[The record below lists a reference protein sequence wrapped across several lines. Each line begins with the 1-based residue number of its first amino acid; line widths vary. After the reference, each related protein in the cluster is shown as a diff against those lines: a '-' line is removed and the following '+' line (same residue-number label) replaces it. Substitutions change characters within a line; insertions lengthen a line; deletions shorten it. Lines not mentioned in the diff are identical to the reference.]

1 MKNPRIQFFKKDAVN
16 KGLPALR
23 EQAGFT
29 LVESLVAILILV
41 LTMGALFSLASGGIF
56 SARYARNQIVAN
68 NLLQE
73 AVEVVRNSRDT
84 AAQSG
89 GYAWD
94 LWLANYNV
102 NESGELQDPGD
113 LSFGCFDSDGCMID
127 PYDTDEPIRACGQEC
142 SNIVYYPDPGF
153 YAYEGTY
160 NGVSPEDSYET
171 SYRRKIRF
179 VPVTGN
185 PDQYMVTAEISWL
198 NGSTTR
204 TLTQSIL
211 LTNWRP

>member
-1 MKNPRIQFFKKDAVN
+1 MNKAVLQFFKKDTRAN
-16 KGLPALR
+16 T
-23 EQAGFT
+23 GFT
-29 LVESLVAILILV
+29 LVETLVAIFILV

-73 AVEVVRNSRDT
+73 AIETVRNSRDT
-84 AAQSG
+84 AAQDG

-102 NESGELQDPGD
+102 NESGEMEDPGD

-142 SNIVYYPDPGF
+142 SNITFYPNPGF
-153 YAYEGTY
+153 YGYEDTY
-160 NGVSPEDSYET
+160 SGVSPEEAYET
-171 SYRRKIRF
+171 SYVRKIQF
-179 VPVTGN
+179 TPVSGN
-185 PDQYMVTAEISWL
+185 PDQYIITAEVGWL
-198 NGSTTR
+198 NGNTTR
-204 TLTQSIL
+204 TLTQSML